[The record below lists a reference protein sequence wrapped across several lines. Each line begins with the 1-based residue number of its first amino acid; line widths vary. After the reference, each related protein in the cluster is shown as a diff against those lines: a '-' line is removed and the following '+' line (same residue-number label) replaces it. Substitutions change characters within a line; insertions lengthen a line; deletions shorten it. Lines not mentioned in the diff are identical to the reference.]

1 MHSSN
6 QDTLSSLDKIRSER
20 DVAIQLHAQEI
31 AALEDRLNEAERTL
45 AASQA
50 DLNQAQHHA
59 LMLEDQKTE
68 LKRVADAKSL
78 EVQEANKRWELVEKK
93 MEDLAQGFSNATST
107 RDAPTLPNEDVTDP
121 EIVDQLRTELGL
133 LKEEVEILKERNSE
147 LEDLSLTVV
156 ERYGSGEL
164 ASPYT
169 RDVKHLPSCPQTE
182 QEANLVKQVVKST
195 MHVNQKDLVQKANDL
210 KRVRTSNH
218 NNY

>member
-1 MHSSN
+1 
-6 QDTLSSLDKIRSER
+6 
-20 DVAIQLHAQEI
+20 VAIQLHAQEI

-93 MEDLAQGFSNATST
+93 MEDLAQGFANATSIQNTIST
-107 RDAPTLPNEDVTDP
+107 RDAPTLPNENILDP
-121 EIVDQLRTELGL
+121 EIVDQLRTEVGL